1 MKIRVSYN
9 FNGLEFLGFV
19 EAPNIEEAKKRFRFA
34 SVIKENRVMIR
45 SNLVFEYEE
54 LIEAS
59 KLTPKGRN
67 SYAKRMLLFMKHCP
81 SFEIVKR
88 PYRNVS
94 MNLNYKEPYQVKY
107 LGNEAI
113 ISLSLSIKTKY
124 PYVIFFR
131 VRPKAG

>member
-19 EAPNIEEAKKRFRFA
+19 EAPNLEEAKKRFRFA
-34 SVIKENRVMIR
+34 SVVKNRIMLR

-59 KLTPKGRN
+59 KLTPRGRN
-67 SYAKRMLLFMKHCP
+67 SYAKRMLLFMKYCP

-94 MNLNYKEPYQVKY
+94 MNYKELFKVKY

-113 ISLSLSIKTKY
+113 VNVSLSIMTKY